1 MPCGRVSSRLA
12 SPPTRIES
20 APELR
25 NIKTPGSTVAAGVGK
40 ARVAVTLSTA
50 IYRELRADI
59 LAARLQPGMRLR
71 LGVLGARFS
80 SASSAV
86 REALNRLV
94 AEGFV
99 LVEDQKGF
107 QVAPVSEDELKEL
120 VIARCLVD
128 GAAVTEGIRARDPAW
143 EEQLVLALHRL
154 SRANRWAVAGAVT
167 PDPEWERLHR
177 EFHLALTGGC
187 GSRWIRRI
195 SGQLFDAAER
205 YRLVAAP
212 LIQEGHELDEHR
224 AIVDACLAHNAKE
237 AAALLKEHYG
247 KTFAV
252 IMDSANAPQG

>member
-1 MPCGRVSSRLA
+1 MP
-12 SPPTRIES
+12 
-20 APELR
+20 
-25 NIKTPGSTVAAGVGK
+25 
-40 ARVAVTLSTA
+40 VTLSTA

-59 LAARLQPGMRLR
+59 LAARLQPGMKLR
-71 LGVLGARFS
+71 LGALGARFS

-99 LVEDQKGF
+99 LVEDQRGF
-107 QVAPVSEDELKEL
+107 QVAPVSEGELKEL
-120 VIARCLVD
+120 VVARGLVD
-128 GAAVTEGIRARDPAW
+128 GVAVTEGIRARDPAW

-154 SRANRWAVAGAVT
+154 SRATRGATAEPVT

-187 GSRWIRRI
+187 DSRWIRRI

-205 YRLVAAP
+205 YRLAAAP

-224 AIVDACLAHNAKE
+224 AIVDACLARKAHE
-237 AAALLKEHYG
+237 AVALLKEHYG

-252 IMDSANAPQG
+252 IMRSANVPDR